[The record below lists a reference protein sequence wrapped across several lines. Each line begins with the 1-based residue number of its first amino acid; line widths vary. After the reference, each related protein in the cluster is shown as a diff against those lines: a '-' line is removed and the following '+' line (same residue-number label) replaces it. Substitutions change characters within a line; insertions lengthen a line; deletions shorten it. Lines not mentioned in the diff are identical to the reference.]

1 MTGTKEGAQ
10 LNSKPIVSKGPA
22 NRALVWASV
31 FKTKSSDP
39 TALLSTASALCQPGR
54 RTTNKSKGAFKRVHF
69 APQPVVSYLSF
80 HSDTALSTWYGD
92 EDYELFLAD
101 CCHTVRKAQDLQLT
115 NGEWSD
121 MDPAQESLLGLE
133 HFLSPTLER
142 ERKER
147 CKRHVHKMLAAQ
159 SGNDSGNHGKIAT
172 GVAPNKT
179 KTFVP

>member
-1 MTGTKEGAQ
+1 VPWYGLRYSRRKVRIQSSCYRRPPPCASNSARPGAY
-10 LNSKPIVSKGPA
+10 
-22 NRALVWASV
+22 
-31 FKTKSSDP
+31 
-39 TALLSTASALCQPGR
+39 
-54 RTTNKSKGAFKRVHF
+54 KRVHF

-101 CCHTVRKAQDLQLT
+101 CCHTVRKAQDLLAA
-115 NGEWSD
+115 NGDWSGGL
-121 MDPAQESLLGLE
+121 DPAQESLLGLE